1 MRIRRW
7 LVPASLAAV
16 VAGCPGEGTGPVGGE
31 LVVSLDGPASSS
43 RAIMFRLV
51 GAQTA
56 VTAPAGS
63 GYSIFSAGLGGDTA
77 RVAVVGPSGSGL
89 AVGPLVRL
97 AVPDV
102 RRVGAYSATVSE
114 VAGHSYT
121 LLTPTFFALSVV
133 KP

>member
-1 MRIRRW
+1 MRVLRW

-16 VAGCPGEGTGPVGGE
+16 VAGCPGENTGPVGGE

-56 VTAPAGS
+56 VTAPTGS
-63 GYSIFSAGLGGDTA
+63 GYSIFTAGLGGDTA

-102 RRVGAYSATVSE
+102 RRVSAYAATVSE
-114 VAGHSYT
+114 VVAHSYT
-121 LLTPTFFALSVV
+121 LLTPTFFVLKVV